1 MNQSSHYG
9 FRVVHILGNVGSIP
23 KNAFLGPIWRWHL
36 AHTAHSAQIWRIFW
50 PVYHQPSKSGQGKL
64 FLDLDSKNLIYGVA
78 KNRSESPG
86 SFHWCNNDLRPVV
99 LGITDGFSLASEE
112 KADMALLQNLNP
124 RI

>member
-1 MNQSSHYG
+1 M
-9 FRVVHILGNVGSIP
+9 
-23 KNAFLGPIWRWHL
+23 ADFLACVLPALQIGPRNI
-36 AHTAHSAQIWRIFW
+36 
-50 PVYHQPSKSGQGKL
+50 

-78 KNRSESPG
+78 KNRTESPG

-112 KADMALLQNLNP
+112 KAYMALLAEHLQNLNP